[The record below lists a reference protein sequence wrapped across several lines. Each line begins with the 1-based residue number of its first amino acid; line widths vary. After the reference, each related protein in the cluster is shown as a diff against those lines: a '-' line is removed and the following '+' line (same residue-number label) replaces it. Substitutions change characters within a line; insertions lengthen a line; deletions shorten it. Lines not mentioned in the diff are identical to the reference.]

1 VTPAARSALAGLAAC
16 LVCGASGA
24 AAQDAPPPA
33 STEAAIAPPLPPA
46 LPATKRPSIEFE
58 NGVEVSIVSKD
69 PATEIYLAHG
79 DVPIGEMPDPYE
91 RLGVVP
97 ITIKLAAGTYSIETA
112 SAQQSTGHRRFV
124 VEQGKPLVV
133 EVHPGDASV
142 KSLGAVV
149 VGLGVVSI
157 VLAVV
162 IVVTFAPND
171 SHFDRWGVGLPLL
184 VGGAA
189 GTGVGIAMTSLGATD
204 VDVRP
209 LVAPRRPAGLS
220 LVPAMTWTF

>member
-1 VTPAARSALAGLAAC
+1 M
-16 LVCGASGA
+16 
-24 AAQDAPPPA
+24 
-33 STEAAIAPPLPPA
+33 
-46 LPATKRPSIEFE
+46 KRPSIEFAS
-58 NGVEVSIVSKD
+58 GVEVSIVSKD

-97 ITIKLAAGTYSIETA
+97 ITIKLAAGTYSLETA

-157 VLAVV
+157 VLGIVV
-162 IVVTFAPND
+162 VVTFAPND

-189 GTGVGIAMTSLGATD
+189 GTGLGIAMTSLGATD

-209 LVAPRRPAGLS
+209 LVAPHRPAGLS